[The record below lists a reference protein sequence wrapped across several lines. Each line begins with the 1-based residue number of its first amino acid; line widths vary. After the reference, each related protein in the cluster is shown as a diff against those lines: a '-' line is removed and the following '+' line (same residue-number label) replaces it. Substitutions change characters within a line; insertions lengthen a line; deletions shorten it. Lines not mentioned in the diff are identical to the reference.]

1 MVSCGQDYLPF
12 EMRAA
17 LGIFSAEERAREL
30 DGESMQAPTADTD
43 HTDTGPG
50 HADEFSAE
58 HRSVRAHTLREDR

>member
-43 HTDTGPG
+43 HRHRTGT
-50 HADEFSAE
+50 
-58 HRSVRAHTLREDR
+58 RR